1 MLEYFLYAAFALA
14 AIVVVFLI
22 VVAMQPTDFRITR
35 SAVIS
40 APLAEVFGQVNNFQ
54 RWEAW
59 SPWAKLDPDM
69 KLTIAGPPAGT
80 GATYHWV
87 GNSKAGEGRMTL
99 LESRPNELIQIKLEF
114 IKPFVATNTTEFSFK
129 NEAGKTVVIWSMF
142 GKNSFM
148 LKAFGLMM
156 NMDKMVG
163 RDFEKGLASMKSV
176 VEAKK

>member
-1 MLEYFLYAAFALA
+1 MLEYFLYAALALA
-14 AIVVVFLI
+14 AIVVVFLV

-35 SAVIS
+35 SAVMS
-40 APLAEVFGQVNNFQ
+40 APPAAVFAQVNNFHN
-54 RWEAW
+54 WEAW

-69 KLTIAGPPAGT
+69 KLTIAGSPAGT

-99 LESRPNELIQIKLEF
+99 LESRPNKLIQIKLEF
-114 IKPFVATNTTEFSFK
+114 IKPFVATNTTEFTFK
-129 NEAGKTVVIWSMF
+129 NEAGQTVVIWSMF